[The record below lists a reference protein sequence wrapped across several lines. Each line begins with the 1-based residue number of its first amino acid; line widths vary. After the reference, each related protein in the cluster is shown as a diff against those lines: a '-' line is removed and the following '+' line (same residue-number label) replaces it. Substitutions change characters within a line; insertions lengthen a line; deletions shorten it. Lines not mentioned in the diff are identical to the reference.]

1 MGLILFPDL
10 IRREAASST
19 AAMEAD
25 NSGYVRAL
33 NAIDEYLN
41 DDQLQGAGWDAMR
54 RHLSGH
60 RTVIRA
66 LLLANKAMIEANE
79 TVSDKVGEEIL
90 IEDKLRAK
98 IRCLENINKAL
109 RVMIAALTAAMC
121 GSPHNAGYYRF
132 LIRECE
138 EHIRINLNQIAI
150 LEGKIEKLYRIEAET
165 ADLFDKAD
173 GLYGKINSAIAALR
187 QGYDPGMNTYS
198 LGVGYSEFEESIN
211 KQWKEGFKEIENKY
225 RYVIE
230 RIDTEKFF
238 ENIINP
244 VVEWLSD
251 VEIRQVEIEDT
262 PVIYVTEEGT
272 VLENGKPLSEGYPE
286 NILMNETNYA
296 AEGAG
301 SEAAGAVA
309 AFAAE
314 FDFEESDKK
323 DIIGNVNDG
332 IVDMG
337 RLSVEDI
344 CSIVGDL

>member
-109 RVMIAALTAAMC
+109 RVMIAALRAAMC

-132 LIRECE
+132 LIHECE
-138 EHIRINLNQIAI
+138 EHIQINLNQIAI

-173 GLYGKINSAIAALR
+173 SLYGRINTEIAAIR
-187 QGYDPGMNTYS
+187 QGYDPGMNSYS
-198 LGVGYSEFEESIN
+198 FGVGYAEFEESIN
-211 KQWKEGFKEIENKY
+211 KQWKEGFKEVESKY

-238 ENIINP
+238 ENVLNP
-244 VVEWLSD
+244 VVDWLSD
-251 VEIRQVEIEDT
+251 VEIRQLELEDA
-262 PVIYVTEEGT
+262 PVIYVTEEGS
-272 VLENGKPLSEGYPE
+272 VLENGEPMVQDGHPE
-286 NILMNETNYA
+286 NYIMNGTDGVI
-296 AEGAG
+296 EGAG

-309 AFAAE
+309 AAAME
-314 FDFEESDKK
+314 FDFEGSEKRDIFGSDA
-323 DIIGNVNDG
+323 

-344 CSIVGDL
+344 CGIVGDL